1 MELDYQS
8 PTPRRRFIADVP
20 VLLLQALSAYFAL
33 SIITLPFLDSLWIG
47 ELPLLALIQLP
58 KIFLAGWLR
67 TDVVMPAI
75 VAAGRSAGSFSP
87 DYGTARPYAL
97 ASAYLLVLGMV
108 LTPLLAFS
116 RFTPQRWR
124 WLAILV
130 LAAAVDFA
138 CTLWLAGGPGLT
150 IY

>member
-20 VLLLQALSAYFAL
+20 VLLLQALTAYFVL
-33 SIITLPFLDSLWIG
+33 SIVTLPFVDSFWIG
-47 ELPLLALIQLP
+47 ELPLLVLIQLP
-58 KIFLAGWLR
+58 KIFLGGWLR
-67 TDVVMPAI
+67 TDLVMPAI
-75 VAAGRSAGSFSP
+75 VAMGRSAGSFSP

-97 ASAYLLVLGMV
+97 AIAYLLVLGAV
-108 LTPLLAFS
+108 LAPLSAFS
-116 RFTPQRWR
+116 RFTPRRWR
-124 WLAILV
+124 WLAILL
-130 LAAAVDFA
+130 LAAAADFG